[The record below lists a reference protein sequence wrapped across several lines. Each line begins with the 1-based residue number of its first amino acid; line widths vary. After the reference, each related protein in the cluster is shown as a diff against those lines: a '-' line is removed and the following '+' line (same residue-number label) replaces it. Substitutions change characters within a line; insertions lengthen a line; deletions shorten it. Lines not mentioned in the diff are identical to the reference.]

1 MSGQFLDSDYSFK
14 VSYADMDDSS
24 VGEEKERKKRKQKVG
39 TMSREEW
46 EVGQQVWFVMINIGD
61 NDYYDDDVLTKVL
74 CLGSGIKSSGGG

>member
-1 MSGQFLDSDYSFK
+1 MSGQFLAMFLDSDYSFK

-46 EVGQQVWFVMINIGD
+46 EVGQQVSMVVDGD
-61 NDYYDDDVLTKVL
+61 LTYHDDEH
-74 CLGSGIKSSGGG
+74 

>member
-1 MSGQFLDSDYSFK
+1 MSGQFLAMFLDYSFK

-46 EVGQQVWFVMINIGD
+46 EVGQQVSMVVVGALT
-61 NDYYDDDVLTKVL
+61 YYDDEH
-74 CLGSGIKSSGGG
+74 

>member
-1 MSGQFLDSDYSFK
+1 MSGQFLAMFLDSDYSFK

-46 EVGQQVWFVMINIGD
+46 EVGQQVSMVVVGALT
-61 NDYYDDDVLTKVL
+61 YYDDEH
-74 CLGSGIKSSGGG
+74 